1 MIPIVGFWSL
11 GSKHAYYR
19 KRGRERDVVH
29 PFPPKKKEGE
39 KNLGIFWLKFFFPT
53 FFTLG
58 NNGHETMVIQVS

>member
-1 MIPIVGFWSL
+1 MCSWRGGDALKRKDIIMIPIVGFWSL

-39 KNLGIFWLKFFFPT
+39 KNLGIF
-53 FFTLG
+53 
-58 NNGHETMVIQVS
+58 